1 MEIKEYFEI
10 ANTIL
15 RWLSIFVIPLF
26 GIIIS
31 KLVDRNNIMNPNKER
46 LGRLFKNI
54 LRFIGLVI
62 LLDILMFLSISEIF
76 SEVKNINS
84 IKSDLWSAFYIFTAF
99 NVVYAIFLFPL
110 FIKEKKYY
118 EVELTHNNKKMKYI
132 VRDRV
137 EDKDDGKLI
146 YVDEDENKEYEEN
159 ISDIKKRESRVT
171 FIPHVVALFS
181 INKDALKETKV
192 FPMWLRWSLFI
203 ILVGVDT
210 YIAIT
215 CLKALYDLWRWDFG
229 KLLIPFR
236 IFLSTF
242 PVVLVLEITVLVVFL
257 YKTWLGKNKL
267 KYHNKKKGDSE
278 MKLNEKEAFRMIS
291 LLKNEFRGVRNKTP
305 EIMKDDTLNYQQK
318 KQQLDDIENKCVK
331 NVFRYSEINKD
342 FVYGLSSL
350 LISYKVGTNGREQ
363 AYRNFIT
370 QYVNGN
376 VEELIQ
382 FMNRELLGE
391 YDHTIRRHQ
400 VLIEMFMEKRE

>member
-363 AYRNFIT
+363 AYRNFRFCCK
-370 QYVNGN
+370 
-376 VEELIQ
+376 VEFI
-382 FMNRELLGE
+382 
-391 YDHTIRRHQ
+391 
-400 VLIEMFMEKRE
+400 V

>member
-215 CLKALYDLWRWDFG
+215 CLKALYDLWR
-229 KLLIPFR
+229 
-236 IFLSTF
+236 
-242 PVVLVLEITVLVVFL
+242 
-257 YKTWLGKNKL
+257 
-267 KYHNKKKGDSE
+267 
-278 MKLNEKEAFRMIS
+278 
-291 LLKNEFRGVRNKTP
+291 
-305 EIMKDDTLNYQQK
+305 
-318 KQQLDDIENKCVK
+318 
-331 NVFRYSEINKD
+331 
-342 FVYGLSSL
+342 
-350 LISYKVGTNGREQ
+350 
-363 AYRNFIT
+363 
-370 QYVNGN
+370 
-376 VEELIQ
+376 
-382 FMNRELLGE
+382 
-391 YDHTIRRHQ
+391 
-400 VLIEMFMEKRE
+400 

>member
-1 MEIKEYFEI
+1 MEIKEYIDI

-15 RWLSIFVIPLF
+15 RWLSVLVIPLF

-46 LGRLFKNI
+46 LGRLLKNT

-62 LLDILMFLSISEIF
+62 LLDILMFLSISELF
-76 SEVKNINS
+76 SEVKNVHS
-84 IKSDLWSAFYIFTAF
+84 IKSDLWKAFYIFTAF
-99 NVVYAIFLFPL
+99 NVIYAIFLFPL

-118 EVELTHNNKKMKYI
+118 EVELTHNNQRKKYT
-132 VRDRV
+132 VHDRV
-137 EDKDDGKLI
+137 NDKDDGKLI
-146 YVDEDENKEYEEN
+146 YFDECKNEEYEEN
-159 ISDIKKRESRVT
+159 ISDIKKREGRVT
-171 FIPHVVALFS
+171 FIPHIVPFFN
-181 INKDALKETKV
+181 INKDVLKETKV

-203 ILVGVDT
+203 ILIGTDI

-215 CLKALYDLWRWDFG
+215 CLKALYDLWKLDFG

-242 PVVLVLEITVLVVFL
+242 PVLLVLEITILVVFL

-267 KYHNKKKGDSE
+267 KYHKRNKGDSK
-278 MKLNEKEAFRMIS
+278 MKFNKEEAFRMIS
-291 LLKNEFRGVRNKTP
+291 LLKSEFRGVRNKTP
-305 EIMKDDTLNYQQK
+305 EIMKNDSLNYQQK
-318 KQQLDDIENKCVK
+318 RQKLDNIENKCVK
-331 NVFRYSEINKD
+331 NVLRYSEINKD
-342 FVYGLSSL
+342 FIYGLSSL
-350 LISYKVGTNGREQ
+350 LISYKVDTNGREQ

-382 FMNRELLGE
+382 FMNRELLCE
-391 YDHTIRRHQ
+391 YDHAIRHHR
-400 VLIEMFMEKRE
+400 VFIEMFMRSNE